1 MVCDN
6 GLHKWSRWTKNTVS
20 LCFSDVH
27 LLYMIYVST
36 VQTHVI
42 VASLHCLKIFT
53 NHQVQL
59 AFFGRKTRHFALRPA
74 SPQEQCREAGVENAV
89 SNLHLTLFMCSN
101 QILQHVHFMFISCSF
116 HVHFMFIS
124 CSFHA
129 FHIHQEKWA
138 QGICRYLWPFGI
150 AVHMIHIWCTYDTM
164 WHCSN
169 MFQDSLSFW

>member
-1 MVCDN
+1 M
-6 GLHKWSRWTKNTVS
+6 
-20 LCFSDVH
+20 CFSDVH

-116 HVHFMFIS
+116 HVHFMFVSCIS
-124 CSFHA
+124 HSPRKVSAGYLQIFMAFWNCSA
-129 FHIHQEKWA
+129 
-138 QGICRYLWPFGI
+138 
-150 AVHMIHIWCTYDTM
+150 YDTHM
-164 WHCSN
+164 MHI
-169 MFQDSLSFW
+169 